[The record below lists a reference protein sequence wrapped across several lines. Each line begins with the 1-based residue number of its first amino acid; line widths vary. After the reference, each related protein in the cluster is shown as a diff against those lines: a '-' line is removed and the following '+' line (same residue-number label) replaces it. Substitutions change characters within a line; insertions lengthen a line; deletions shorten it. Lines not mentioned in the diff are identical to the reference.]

1 MPPQPLQRL
10 RADHVRLEPQAAARE
25 RAVRVEKRRR
35 PVSRARA
42 RARAREKRLGERPGG
57 SGFFFFLSFRG
68 RGERLASF
76 ALVRERARDDGV
88 ENIARALEI
97 ARVERLRGERLEV
110 ARRRDRVGLR
120 GRGRRAVVSLRLG

>member
-1 MPPQPLQRL
+1 
-10 RADHVRLEPQAAARE
+10 VRLEPQAAARE
-25 RAVRVEKRRR
+25 RAVCVEKRRR
-35 PVSRARA
+35 PVSRACA

-57 SGFFFFLSFRG
+57 SGFLSFRG

-110 ARRRDRVGLR
+110 ARRRDRVGLC
-120 GRGRRAVVSLRLG
+120 GRGRRRRVAKRAVVSLRLG